1 MFKSNRYIFKIFE
14 HHWADSTLLEGIL
27 KRNHANFQNDLDKVT
42 HKKALIFKIGQ
53 IAPFLGF

>member
-27 KRNHANFQNDLDKVT
+27 KRNQCKFSNDLDKVN
-42 HKKALIFKIGQ
+42 HKKALI
-53 IAPFLGF
+53 